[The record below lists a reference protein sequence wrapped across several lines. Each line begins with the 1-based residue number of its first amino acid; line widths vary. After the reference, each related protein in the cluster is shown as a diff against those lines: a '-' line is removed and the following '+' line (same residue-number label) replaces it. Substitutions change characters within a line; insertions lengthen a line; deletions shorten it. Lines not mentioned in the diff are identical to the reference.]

1 MADNTLTKMVTR
13 SISRSDPDVHTVPTF
28 NVGISQ
34 SEEDALTSKEVRGIG
49 YKRKVRDEV
58 SSSDNDDEELV
69 KENVRYYVKELPSES
84 SHMCCYSN
92 SNIIADLK
100 EKLSG
105 TQFQMF
111 NKTCFGVSMQIYDCF
126 VQAQLVRSFM
136 SLKLEE
142 SSKDALVI
150 CINGSTLRFMLK
162 EFAIIIGLN
171 CVTNEDDFI
180 IENKEPN
187 QIVSRY
193 FGGQKTVKKSALIKY
208 FENREW
214 GEGND
219 DDAVKIAILYFI
231 NTFIFL
237 GHNIEAVEDIPIVS
251 QSSSQ
256 HIGTDSSSTPK
267 QGDTCS
273 VELQQHINVIFYYLH
288 KKDKYS
294 PPSNYTYTTAD
305 CVFKIKVAELWEKL
319 MAGVLWHTVD
329 HVLISLH
336 VKERLHWVL
345 FVVSFLDRSLYIY
358 DSYNSTIHDVY
369 VKTVV
374 QKFAEVIP
382 SSFLNVDFYKKKID
396 IDWQCHPK
404 YRNKD
409 ETEPFK
415 GCGIYVAAYA
425 EFLTGGQGVPNQ
437 EFDIVLLHT

>member
-1 MADNTLTKMVTR
+1 MADNTLTKIVTR

-28 NVGISQ
+28 NIGIFQ
-34 SEEDALTSKEVRGIG
+34 SKEDALPSKEVRGIG
-49 YKRKVRDEV
+49 HKRKVRDEV
-58 SSSDNDDEELV
+58 SSPDNDDEELV
-69 KENVRYYVKELPSES
+69 KQNVRYYVEELPSES

-111 NKTCFGVSMQIYDCF
+111 SKTCFGVFMQIYDYF

-142 SSKDALVI
+142 SSKDALVKAEI
-150 CINGSTLRFMLK
+150 GDLCKLITDNFKSVM
-162 EFAIIIGLN
+162 EAI
-171 CVTNEDDFI
+171 
-180 IENKEPN
+180 
-187 QIVSRY
+187 
-193 FGGQKTVKKSALIKY
+193 KSIKNA
-208 FENREW
+208 E
-214 GEGND
+214 
-219 DDAVKIAILYFI
+219 K
-231 NTFIFL
+231 
-237 GHNIEAVEDIPIVS
+237 GHNIEAVEDIPIVA

-256 HIGTDSSSTPK
+256 HIGTDGSSTPK

-273 VELQQHINVIFYYLH
+273 VELQQHINVIFYYLR

-294 PPSNYTYTTAD
+294 RPSNYTYTTVN
-305 CVFKIKVAELWEKL
+305 CVFKIKVAELWAKL
-319 MAGVLWHTVD
+319 MTGVPWHTVD

-345 FVVSFLDRSLYIY
+345 VVVSFLDRSLYIY
-358 DSYNSTIHDVY
+358 DSYNSTIHDVC
-369 VKTVV
+369 VKTEV
-374 QKFAEVIP
+374 QKFTEVIP
-382 SSFLNVDFYKKKID
+382 SSLLNVDFYKKKIN

-415 GCGIYVAAYA
+415 VIFVNDIPQQRSSSMDVVFMLLLMRSFSLVVKVYQIRNLILCYSTPDMLLCFGIMIEKKSGATSDDEAPAKMHRYFTDWDSSKDVTI
-425 EFLTGGQGVPNQ
+425 L
-437 EFDIVLLHT
+437 